1 MFTEQESK
9 FITWW
14 EANRD
19 NQKKSFRQYVQGFS
33 KGIGIGA
40 AIVLIVISG
49 WYKRA
54 NMEVNSKMSTAVF
67 IIALLCIGLFMAWFS
82 QNYKWEQN
90 EQQYLE
96 LMARKRRIEGK
107 IAEKPSEENIV
118 N

>member
-14 EANRD
+14 ESNRD
-19 NQKKSFRQYVQGFS
+19 NQKKSFKQFVQGLS

-67 IIALLCIGLFMAWFS
+67 VIALLGIGVFMAWFS
-82 QNYKWEQN
+82 QSYKWEQN

-96 LMARKRRIEGK
+96 LMARKRRKE
-107 IAEKPSEENIV
+107 EKPNEKTSEEDIV

>member
-19 NQKKSFRQYVQGFS
+19 KQKKSFGQYVQGFS
-33 KGIGIGA
+33 KGIGMGV
-40 AIVLIVISG
+40 AIVLIIISG

-67 IIALLCIGLFMAWFS
+67 VIALLGIAVFMAWFS

-96 LMARKRRIEGK
+96 LMAKKKRFEAKKSENI
-107 IAEKPSEENIV
+107 SEENIV